1 MVRPPRAVFVTLLTT
16 ALCVSLV
23 SGADAVPGS
32 LQTAQ
37 AQAPAVLAPAK
48 AEGDVIE
55 RDTAARIDFCDV
67 RETEHI

>member
-1 MVRPPRAVFVTLLTT
+1 MFVTLLTT

-37 AQAPAVLAPAK
+37 AQAPAVLAPPK
-48 AEGDVIE
+48 AEGFAP
-55 RDTAARIDFCDV
+55 TAAGVQKVLAPILKDPALGTHRGI
-67 RETEHI
+67 